1 MRTKSSEAIII
12 TGAANGIGRSLALH
26 LAGEQTTLGL
36 IDVDLIG
43 LKIVAE
49 ECKRAGSS
57 VVLANIDVIN
67 TEQMEVFINTF
78 YSENGCIDYLIA
90 NAGISPKLSND
101 HSPRMAR
108 SLMETNYIGMINSI
122 HPAVSLMTNQRSGT
136 IVIVTSISK
145 LVSTFNSGSY
155 SASKAAAAAYLNSL
169 RIRLRNSQIKVV
181 EITCGFVDTK
191 MNEGSAHAHFV
202 MIDANVAARKIARA
216 MRNAQSHR
224 SIPFLQNLPWY
235 SLSILPRIM
244 RDFIIEMA
252 RRRIFNSASARKRTH

>member
-26 LAGEQTTLGL
+26 LAKEHTVLGL
-36 IDVDLIG
+36 IDVDLTG
-43 LKIVAE
+43 LETVSE
-49 ECKRAGSS
+49 DCKRAGSS
-57 VVLANIDVIN
+57 VVIANIDVIN

-78 YSENGCIDYLIA
+78 YNENGSIDYFIA

-101 HSPRMAR
+101 HSPQMAR
-108 SLMETNYIGMINSI
+108 SLMETNYIRMINSV
-122 HPAVSLMTNQRSGT
+122 HPAVSHMTNQRSGT

-155 SASKAAAAAYLNSL
+155 SASKAAAAAYLNSF
-169 RIRLRNSQIKVV
+169 RIRLRNTQIKVV

-202 MIDANVAARKIARA
+202 MIDADAAARKIARA
-216 MRNAQSHR
+216 MRNAQSHG
-224 SIPFLQNLPWY
+224 SIPFLRNLPWY
-235 SLSILPRIM
+235 LLSILPRII
-244 RDFIIEMA
+244 RDSIIEMA
-252 RRRIFNSASARKRTH
+252 RRRVVNSASARERTH

>member
-36 IDVDLIG
+36 IDVDFIG
-43 LKIVAE
+43 LETVSE

-57 VVLANIDVIN
+57 VVLANIDVTN

-78 YSENGCIDYLIA
+78 CNENGSIDYLIA

-101 HSPRMAR
+101 HSPQMAR
-108 SLMETNYIGMINSI
+108 SLMDTNYIGVINSV
-122 HPAVSLMTNQRSGT
+122 HPAVSLMTTQRSGT

-155 SASKAAAAAYLNSL
+155 SASKAATAAYLNSL

-181 EITCGFVDTK
+181 EISLGFVDTK

-202 MIDANVAARKIARA
+202 MIDVEVAARKIARA
-216 MRNAQSHR
+216 MCDAQSHR
-224 SIPFLQNLPWY
+224 SIPFLRNLPWY
-235 SLSILPRIM
+235 LLSILPRVI
-244 RDFIIEMA
+244 RDFILEMA
-252 RRRIFNSASARKRTH
+252 RRRIFNYASARKRTH